1 MSAVHNFTATDYDDA
16 LLRLVD
22 LAVNNNAIA
31 VAINAGGTGYT
42 VGDILTVSG
51 GTVVS
56 SLTLTL
62 EVTSETGGVI
72 DGIRIFN
79 CGAYSSNPGNPV
91 AVTGGT
97 GADDATFNMTFSTQ
111 NWTLNRN
118 VASSTSTI
126 DFIAIQNGAGGT
138 QVLERE
144 IQLQGPGNAGAD
156 EIYIGFL
163 GVRDTIATSFSWH
176 LAGFTG
182 FGTLLDYADQ
192 PGFSY
197 TEPNEIPAFV
207 ALSSGAIECWFHV
220 TPRSLKG
227 VCRMGTTYTNFI
239 TGFLNPYATPTE
251 FPYPLYIGGSTG
263 KWNELFATSGVAHS
277 GLCDPKASES
287 GAGGNAR
294 GNAGLRTT
302 AGNWADVFNWEDNG
316 ASTRIADNIRNV
328 YPCGALGG
336 GQSFQPEEDE
346 FLPNVNTNNWDAMIP
361 SQGFPIA
368 QAVNLFPSQDSG
380 GDLTNL
386 FATYV
391 WERSPTFTIFGELD
405 DVFWGSTIGANIV
418 SEDRVIVGGEYF
430 RAFQQG
436 NLSDP
441 TTFVFLREDA

>member
-1 MSAVHNFTATDYDDA
+1 MSAVHNFIATDYDDA

-42 VGDILTVSG
+42 VGDILTVTG

-56 SLTLTL
+56 SLTITL
-62 EVTSETGGVI
+62 EVLSVAAGVI

-97 GADDATFNMTFSTQ
+97 GADDATFNLTFSTQ
-111 NWTLNRN
+111 NWVVNRN
-118 VASSTSTI
+118 VANSTSTVN
-126 DFIAIQNGAGGT
+126 FPLIQSGSGGT
-138 QVLERE
+138 QLLERE

-163 GVRDTIATSFSWH
+163 EVRDTDATSFSWH

-182 FGTLLDYADQ
+182 FGTLLDYVDQ
-192 PGFSY
+192 PGMSY
-197 TEPNEIPAFV
+197 VEPNEIPAFIS
-207 ALSSGAIECWFHV
+207 LSGGAIECWFHV
-220 TPRSLKG
+220 TPRTLKG

-239 TGFLNPYATPTE
+239 TGFLNPYSTPTE

-263 KWNELFATSGVAHS
+263 KWNTLFATSGVTHS
-277 GLCDPKASES
+277 GLCDPKASE
-287 GAGGNAR
+287 ATGGNLR
-294 GNAGLRTT
+294 GNAGFRNTL
-302 AGNWADVFNWEDNG
+302 GNWSDVFNWEDNG
-316 ASTRIADNIRNV
+316 TGSKVVDNIRNV
-328 YPCGALGG
+328 YPCGAIGG
-336 GQSFQPEEDE
+336 GQTFQPAEDE
-346 FLPNVNTNNWDAMIP
+346 FLPLIAQNNWDQLIP
-361 SQGFPIA
+361 SQGFPINVLA
-368 QAVNLFPSQDSG
+368 HLFPTQDSG

-391 WERSPTFTIFGELD
+391 WERSPSFAIFGELD

-418 SEDRVIVGGEYF
+418 SEDRVIVGGDHF

-436 NLSDP
+436 NLTDS

>member
-16 LLRLVD
+16 LLRLID
-22 LAVNNNAIA
+22 LAVNDNAIA
-31 VAINAGGTGYT
+31 VAIVSGGTGYT
-42 VGDILTVSG
+42 VGDILDVTG

-56 SLTLTL
+56 SLSITL
-62 EVTSETGGVI
+62 EVTSVAAGVI

-79 CGAYSSNPGNPV
+79 CGAYSAQPGNPV

-97 GADDATFNMTFSTQ
+97 GANDATFNLTFEAQ
-111 NWTLNRN
+111 NWVVNRN
-118 VASSTSTI
+118 VANSTSTI
-126 DFIAIQNGAGGT
+126 DYILVQSGGSGT

-144 IQLQGPGNAGAD
+144 IQLQGPGNAGTD
-156 EIYIGFL
+156 EIYIGFMEL
-163 GVRDTIATSFSWH
+163 RDTDIGSFSWH

-182 FGTLLDYADQ
+182 FGTLLDWADQ

-197 TEPNEIPAFV
+197 VEPNEIPSFIS
-207 ALSSGAIECWFHV
+207 LSSGAIECWFHV

-251 FPYPLYIGGSTG
+251 YPYPIYIGGSTG

-277 GLCDPKASES
+277 GLCDPKASE
-287 GAGGNAR
+287 ATGGNAR

-316 ASTRIADNIRNV
+316 SGSKQEDDIRNV
-328 YPCGALGG
+328 YPCGAQGG
-336 GQSFQPEEDE
+336 GETFQPSEDE
-346 FLPNVNTNNWDAMIP
+346 FLPAITANNWGSIIP
-361 SQGFPIA
+361 QNGFPIS
-368 QAVNLFPSQDSG
+368 VNVRLHPSQDSG
-380 GDLTNL
+380 GDQTNL

-391 WERSPTFTIFGELD
+391 WEKSPTFTIFGELD
-405 DVFWGSTIGANIV
+405 DVFWGATTGNNIV

>member
-62 EVTSETGGVI
+62 EVTSVAAGVI
-72 DGIRIFN
+72 DGIRIFD
-79 CGAYSSNPGNPV
+79 CGAYSSNPANPV

-97 GADDATFNMTFSTQ
+97 GNDDATFNMTFSTQ

-118 VASSTSTI
+118 VASSTSAI
-126 DFIAIQNGAGGT
+126 DFPLIQTGTGGT

-163 GVRDTIATSFSWH
+163 EVRDTVATSFSWH
-176 LAGFTG
+176 VAGFTG
-182 FGTLLDYADQ
+182 FGSLLEYEDQ

-197 TEPNEIPAFV
+197 VPPNEIPSFV
-207 ALSSGAIECWFHV
+207 SLSNGSIECWFHV

-227 VCRMGTTYTNFI
+227 VLRIGTTYNNFYA
-239 TGFLNPYATPTE
+239 GFLNPYATPTE
-251 FPYPLYIGGSTG
+251 FPYPLYIAGSTG
-263 KWNELFATSGVAHS
+263 KWNELFTASGPAHS
-277 GLCDPKASES
+277 GLVDPKASDFT
-287 GAGGNAR
+287 GGNDR
-294 GNAGLRTT
+294 GNAGIRTT
-302 AGNWADVFNWEDNG
+302 AGAWSDVFNWNDTGGSRTRETNRCVYPGSTIDGAGASFAPAEDN
-316 ASTRIADNIRNV
+316 
-328 YPCGALGG
+328 
-336 GQSFQPEEDE
+336 
-346 FLPNVNTNNWDAMIP
+346 FLPNIPANNFFAIFTT
-361 SQGFPIA
+361 QGFPIVPA
-368 QAVNLFPSQDSG
+368 TNLFPSQDSG

-386 FATYV
+386 FATWV
-391 WERSPTFTIFGELD
+391 WERTPTFTIFGELD
-405 DVFWGSTIGANIV
+405 DVFKCHAIGNNIV
-418 SEDRVIVGGEYF
+418 TEDRVIIGGEFY
-430 RAFQQG
+430 RCFQQG
-436 NLSDP
+436 NLTDQS
-441 TTFVFLREDA
+441 TFFALREDA